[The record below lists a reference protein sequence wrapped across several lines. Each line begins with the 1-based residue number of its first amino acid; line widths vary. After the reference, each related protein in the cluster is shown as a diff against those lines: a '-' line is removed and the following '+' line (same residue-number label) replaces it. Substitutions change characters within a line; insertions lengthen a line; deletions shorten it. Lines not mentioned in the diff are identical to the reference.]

1 MKTLYDNLS
10 KRCLLPV
17 AALDAAGDAVQLA
30 QALQR
35 AGLPVLEISLT
46 TPVALHCIEAIRSAL
61 PDFWVG
67 AGTLLCSA
75 QVQDALLAGA
85 RFGASPAMHMETIYS
100 AHSADLPFIPGAM
113 TPSEIESGIQMGCLL
128 QKFHPAGAFGGI
140 RMLQALVEPY
150 RHTALAMIP
159 SGGLQQ
165 FDVEGYLA
173 EPLTA
178 AVAGRFLCEP
188 ALIEAGLWE
197 DLEAQAAMFV
207 RKAALALRVRRN
219 NAPRPLPLP
228 SEPQELFR

>member
-1 MKTLYDNLS
+1 MKTLYENLS

-17 AALDAAGDAVQLA
+17 ATLEAEGDAVELA

-46 TPVALHCIEAIRSAL
+46 TPVAMHCIEAIRNAL

-67 AGTLLCSA
+67 AGTLLCGR
-75 QVQDALLAGA
+75 QVQDAILAGA
-85 RFGASPAMHMETIYS
+85 RFGASPAMHMETIYA

-150 RHTALAMIP
+150 RHTPLAMVP

-165 FDVEGYLA
+165 FDLDGYLG

-197 DLEAQAAMFV
+197 DLEAQAALCV
-207 RKAALALRVRRN
+207 RKAAIALRARRN
-219 NAPRPLPLP
+219 TAPRPVPLP
-228 SEPQELFR
+228 SEVQELFR